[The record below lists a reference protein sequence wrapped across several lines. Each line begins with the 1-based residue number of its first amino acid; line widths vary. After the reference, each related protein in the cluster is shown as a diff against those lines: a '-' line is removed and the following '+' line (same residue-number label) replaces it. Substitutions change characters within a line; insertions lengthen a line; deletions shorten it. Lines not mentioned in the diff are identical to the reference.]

1 MLAGWFI
8 LFALMPFDSAPII
21 RLSTLKS
28 GMNAEAA
35 ADFPFLLPPA
45 YLRKIENGSA
55 PDALIRQIL
64 PNADELLDVAG
75 YSRDPVGEI
84 SRENNG
90 LIEKYAGRL
99 LVMVTMACSGHCRF
113 CFRRH
118 LLDSPLKQE
127 DIQVSFQQRMQEKE
141 DISEVILSGGD
152 PLVLSDRRLRDWLEL
167 IGQYPQ
173 VRRIRIHTR
182 EPVFS
187 PERITAELIRL
198 FRAAPV
204 PLVMAVHVNHADEL
218 DQASKDRLLQL
229 QKAGVLLLTQTVL
242 LKGVNDSV
250 ETLAQL
256 LERAVECGMTPYY
269 LHQLDR
275 VAGAAHFAV
284 DRARGL
290 EIMRGLRERL
300 PGYMVPRYVEET
312 PGKTGKTPIE

>member
-1 MLAGWFI
+1 
-8 LFALMPFDSAPII
+8 
-21 RLSTLKS
+21 
-28 GMNAEAA
+28 MNAEAA

-45 YLRKIENGSA
+45 YLRKIQNSSA
-55 PDALIRQIL
+55 PDALIRQVL
-64 PNADELLDVAG
+64 PHADELLDVAAYG
-75 YSRDPVGEI
+75 HDPLDEKPL
-84 SRENNG
+84 ENEG

-99 LVMVTMACSGHCRF
+99 LVMVTQSCSGHCRF

-127 DIQVSFQQRMQEKE
+127 DIQVSFRQRMQQKE

-152 PLVLSDRRLRDWLEL
+152 PLVLSDRRLRDWFEL

-187 PERITAELIRL
+187 PQRITPERITL

-204 PLVMAVHVNHADEL
+204 PLVMAVHVNHPDEL
-218 DQASKDRLLQL
+218 DQLSQDRLLQL

-242 LKGVNDSV
+242 LKGVNDSA

-256 LERAVECGMTPYY
+256 LERAVACGMAPYY

-284 DRARGL
+284 DRIKGL
-290 EIMRGLRERL
+290 QIIRQLRERL
-300 PGYMVPRYVEET
+300 PGYMVPRYVEEI

>member
-1 MLAGWFI
+1 MVPGWFI
-8 LFALMPFDSAPII
+8 LFALMPFDSAPKT

-28 GMNAEAA
+28 GMNAQAA

-45 YLRKIENGSA
+45 YLRKIEKSST
-55 PDALIRQIL
+55 PEALIRQVL
-64 PNADELLDVAG
+64 PSSDELLDVAG
-75 YSRDPVGEI
+75 YTVDPLDEGPA
-84 SRENNG
+84 ENQG

-99 LVMVTMACSGHCRF
+99 LVMVTQACSGHCRF

-118 LLDSPLKQE
+118 FLDSPVKQS
-127 DIQVSFQQRMQEKE
+127 DIQASFRQRMQEKD

-152 PLVLSDRRLRDWLEL
+152 PLVLSDRRLNDWFEL
-167 IGQYPQ
+167 IGKYPQ

-187 PERITAELIRL
+187 PERITPELLTL
-198 FRAAPV
+198 FRDVPI
-204 PLVMAVHVNHADEL
+204 PLVMAVHINHADEL
-218 DQASKDRLLQL
+218 DNLSRDRLLQL

-242 LKGVNDSV
+242 LKGVNDSAK
-250 ETLAQL
+250 TLAKL
-256 LERAVECGMTPYY
+256 FERSVECGMTPYY

-290 EIMRGLRERL
+290 QIMRELRDKL

-312 PGKTGKTPIE
+312 PGKDSKLPIT